1 VYMKKQGRTVR
12 FDGQGR
18 LIDEDRDEHDD
29 RKRWN

>member
-1 VYMKKQGRTVR
+1 VR

-18 LIDEDRDEHDD
+18 LLDEDDVKHDD

>member
-1 VYMKKQGRTVR
+1 MKKQGRTVR

-18 LIDEDRDEHDD
+18 PIDDDSHDD